1 MKLVPLLGAFALG
14 VMVAAP
20 AVASEEIIKKARCV
34 ACHAVDQKRIG
45 PAYKEVAA
53 KYKGQAD
60 AVAVLALDLHV
71 AADLL
76 PQLLEPAP
84 GLAGGQVLGEQRLL
98 VVQAQLDAGFQ
109 CRQGRADGGGR
120 HVQPPGGGGD

>member
-60 AVAVLALDLHV
+60 AVAVLSAKVRAGGSGVWGQIPMTPNGPDKISD
-71 AADLL
+71 ADLKTAIEGIL
-76 PQLLEPAP
+76 KL
-84 GLAGGQVLGEQRLL
+84 
-98 VVQAQLDAGFQ
+98 
-109 CRQGRADGGGR
+109 
-120 HVQPPGGGGD
+120 

>member
-60 AVAVLALDLHV
+60 AVAVLSAKVRHGGSGVWGQIPMTPNGPDKISD
-71 AADLL
+71 ADLKAAIEWIL
-76 PQLLEPAP
+76 KL
-84 GLAGGQVLGEQRLL
+84 
-98 VVQAQLDAGFQ
+98 
-109 CRQGRADGGGR
+109 
-120 HVQPPGGGGD
+120 

>member
-60 AVAVLALDLHV
+60 AVAVLSAKVRAGGSGVWGQIPMTPNGPDKISD
-71 AADLL
+71 ADLKTAIEWIL
-76 PQLLEPAP
+76 KL
-84 GLAGGQVLGEQRLL
+84 
-98 VVQAQLDAGFQ
+98 
-109 CRQGRADGGGR
+109 
-120 HVQPPGGGGD
+120 